1 MLTLDGLLEKAGDQ
15 LQILNNFRLRSD
27 KNLTSKLT
35 ICLPDMHLLE
45 RGPDDDF
52 LNRHT
57 EYVDRFLSLM
67 DFLFDLSGAEGEG
80 MEVVQL
86 GDMFD
91 LWQAKWNTNAIV
103 EAYPDVLGLVAK
115 LKPVYVVGNHDIDL
129 MRYYKDQKETF
140 GRIPQYFSTVE
151 GVSRIIY
158 EHGFQADLANNQDS
172 LSGQIGREIT
182 VVVGW
187 LENINPDIDIILSH
201 DWDAIVAAFGKYNP
215 FSPVRDKEG
224 AIKHEYLNFY
234 INRMAEFNGKGENI
248 DLSLAVIGHT
258 HNARIASQIKDGG
271 TYYLMDCGSWVDGG
285 HEIGIISG
293 KEMAVCQW
301 WLK

>member
-1 MLTLDGLLEKAGDQ
+1 MLRLDALLEKAGGKIT
-15 LQILNNFRLRSD
+15 ILNDFQFRSEES
-27 KNLTSKLT
+27 LTSKLT

-52 LNRHT
+52 LNRHP
-57 EYVDRFLSLM
+57 EYVDRFLSLI
-67 DFLFDLSGAEGEG
+67 DFLLDLKKTEGED

-103 EAYPDVLGLVAK
+103 EAYPDVLGLVAD
-115 LKPVYVVGNHDIDL
+115 LKPTYVVGNHDIDL
-129 MRYYKDQKETF
+129 MRWYKDQRETL
-140 GRIPQYFSTVE
+140 GRIPQYFSIVD

-172 LSGQIGREIT
+172 LTGQIGREIT
-182 VVVGW
+182 VIVGW
-187 LENINPDIDIILSH
+187 LEHINPDIDIILSS

-215 FSPVRDKEG
+215 FSPVRDQQG
-224 AIKHEYLNFY
+224 TIKHEYLNFY
-234 INRMAEFNGKGENI
+234 VDRMEKFNGEAENI

-258 HNARIASQIKDGG
+258 HKPRLAPQIKDGR
-271 TYYLMDCGSWVDGG
+271 TFYLMDCGSWVDGG
-285 HEIGIISG
+285 HEIGVISG
-293 KEMAVCQW
+293 KDMAVCQW
-301 WLK
+301 G